1 MDVCPSRASR
11 TDAGHDIPQ
20 YPYTA
25 LQMGATW
32 RTCPAQYFCL
42 FRWVTVTE
50 VIRIIGLIDI
60 ISGQAIGNV
69 VMLAVSGLIAS
80 SSLGWPGIFYI
91 SGGFGLVWTVVWIFL
106 GSNSPE
112 VDQRI
117 SAEEKEYIQESLGQI
132 TDVEELKVRRMR
144 SSWSLE

>member
-1 MDVCPSRASR
+1 
-11 TDAGHDIPQ
+11 
-20 YPYTA
+20 
-25 LQMGATW
+25 
-32 RTCPAQYFCL
+32 
-42 FRWVTVTE
+42 
-50 VIRIIGLIDI
+50 
-60 ISGQAIGNV
+60 
-69 VMLAVSGLIAS
+69 MLAVSGLIAS

-132 TDVEELKVRRMR
+132 TDVEELKVRRIR
-144 SSWSLE
+144 GSWRKE

>member
-1 MDVCPSRASR
+1 MPGS
-11 TDAGHDIPQ
+11 
-20 YPYTA
+20 A
-25 LQMGATW
+25 L
-32 RTCPAQYFCL
+32 L
-42 FRWVTVTE
+42 FIQVGLCERE
-50 VIRIIGLIDI
+50 LIRVPGLIDI

-132 TDVEELKVRRMR
+132 TDVEELKVR
-144 SSWSLE
+144 